1 MPNESSLGEM
11 RHLLCG
17 FAATATISAVVNLG
31 IIDHLS
37 ERPRTA
43 SELARLTA
51 TNEEF
56 LRRVLRY
63 LASEGVFSEQEGD
76 LFALTDLS
84 YWLQSGVPGSL
95 QPRASFVGR
104 TVSWT
109 AWGKL
114 IQSLKTGKSGV
125 QEAFGH
131 TLFEFAKSDPDTA
144 ATFDAYM
151 AAQTKASIEAVLNA
165 YSFADVRELVD
176 VGGGRG
182 ALLAGILQAHPG
194 VRGIL
199 FDLPEVTATAF
210 PLFERAGVSERCKI
224 VSGSFFDQ
232 ALPGADAYA
241 IKFILHDWSDD
252 DSIRILSN
260 CRQAMAAGGRVLIIE
275 HVMPEISVP
284 DFARFMDMN
293 MLVLTEGGRE
303 RTKREFSHLLAAAG
317 LELRTATP
325 TPIGLWVL
333 EGVASHISG

>member
-1 MPNESSLGEM
+1 MPNESSLKEM

-17 FAATATISAVVNLG
+17 FATTAAVSAVVNLG

-37 ERPRTA
+37 SNPRTT
-43 SELARLTA
+43 SELARLTG

-76 LFALTDLS
+76 VFALTDLS
-84 YWLQSGVPGSL
+84 YWLQSGLTGSL

-114 IQSLKTGKSGV
+114 IQCLKTGESGV
-125 QEAFGH
+125 RAAFGH

-144 ATFDAYM
+144 AIFDTYM
-151 AAQTKASIEAVLNA
+151 AAQTKASVEAVLNA
-165 YSFADVRELVD
+165 YNFAGVRELVD

-199 FDLPEVTATAF
+199 FDLPEVTDAAY
-210 PLFERAGVSERCKI
+210 PLLERAGVSDRCKI

-232 ALPGADAYA
+232 VLPAADAYA

-260 CRQAMAAGGRVLIIE
+260 CRRAMTAGGRVLIIE
-275 HVMPEISVP
+275 HVMPEQSVP

-303 RTKREFSHLLAAAG
+303 RTKQEFSQLLAAAD
-317 LELRTATP
+317 LELRTVTP
-325 TPIGLWVL
+325 TAIGLWVL
-333 EGVASHISG
+333 EGVARQ